1 MGLFKGREFKVAAW
15 KNGHFEPVELS
26 DAPFLSPRKLESL
39 HLSGKQCLGFYLCDS
54 NWCVHCSCADIDDK
68 EHDRNPEWKSQ
79 VEKVY
84 ETLVKL
90 GLSPIVE
97 ISQSGSGA
105 HIWLFF
111 SEAVSARGV
120 RRLWSLV
127 SARAGVVLREVY
139 PRSDAPRGQ
148 GLGNLVRFPLWGK
161 SRFVDIEDEWSDLDP
176 GVILSYVEKISHE
189 RLTEILSDLGGDE
202 KEKDFEVQDNG
213 VPERVQKLLSRPGIL
228 QRRWDGDSSG
238 LRDPSRSGLA
248 LSITSLLVK
257 SFVPTD
263 EIRESLIAWGKAN
276 GLTKVDRPDWIAST
290 LERAYTVNDDAKDCT
305 PTSVSTLYESSIQF
319 AERLRLG
326 PPKLISCGVEEVD
339 DVLGG
344 GVGLGELLIVG
355 ARPSMGKSAWVMQMI
370 ENASIAGEP
379 CLVISLEMRREQL
392 SYRHIQRLYGGDTST
407 WYRHIED
414 IKERIESEHKH
425 RAPVYI
431 AQDAWDIDRIEKTIR
446 QHVEQSGVK
455 VVAVDYA
462 QLVRSV
468 THKSEYD
475 RISES
480 TRVIA
485 QLTKELNITT
495 ALLAQIGRDGET
507 DDKGKVTLPRLR
519 HLKGSGEL
527 EQSADSAILLHWP
540 WRADPREEKSNYIA
554 IVAKNRMRGISGDNM
569 VVNTKFDPERQTFG
583 FANDGCEIGSEF
595 LV

>member
-1 MGLFKGREFKVAAW
+1 MLDLFKGREFKIAAW

-26 DAPFLSPRKLESL
+26 DAPFISPGKLNHL
-39 HLSGKQCLGFYLCDS
+39 HISGRQCLGFYLCDS

-79 VEKVY
+79 VEQIY
-84 ETLVKL
+84 NTLVKL
-90 GLSPIVE
+90 GLSPLVE

-105 HIWLFF
+105 HVWLFF

-120 RRLWSLV
+120 RKLWSLV
-127 SARAGVVLREVY
+127 SARCGVVLREVY

-148 GLGNLVRFPLWGK
+148 GLGNLVRYPLWGQ
-161 SRFVDIEDEWSDLDP
+161 SRFVDIDDEWRDIDP
-176 GVILSYVEKISHE
+176 SVAMSSVEKISNE
-189 RLTEILSDLGGDE
+189 RLSDLISELGGKDE
-202 KEKDFEVQDNG
+202 EKDFEVQDNG
-213 VPERVQKLLSRPGIL
+213 IPERVQRILSRPGII
-228 QRRWDGDSSG
+228 QRRWEGDSSG

-248 LSITSLLVK
+248 LSICSLLVK
-257 SFVPTD
+257 SFIPTED
-263 EIRESLIAWGKAN
+263 IRQSLIAWGKAN
-276 GLTKVDRPDWIAST
+276 SLTKVDRPDWVAST
-290 LERAYTVNDDAKDCT
+290 LERAYTVSDESKDCT
-305 PTSVSTLYESSIQF
+305 PTSVSTLYDSSIEF
-319 AERLRLG
+319 ADRLRLG

-392 SYRHIQRLYGGDTST
+392 SYRHIQRLYGGDSKS
-407 WYRHIED
+407 WYRNIDD
-414 IKERIESEHKH
+414 IKSCLEREHKH

-446 QHVEQSGVK
+446 QHVQQSGVK
-455 VVAVDYA
+455 IVAVDYA
-462 QLVRSV
+462 QLVRS
-468 THKSEYD
+468 TSHKSEYD

-507 DDKGKVTLPRLR
+507 DDKGRVTLPRLR

-527 EQSADSAILLHWP
+527 EQSADAAILLHWN
-540 WRADPREEKSNYIA
+540 WRANPQENKNDYTA
-554 IVAKNRMRGISGDNM
+554 IVAKNRMRGINGDM

-583 FANDGCEIGSEF
+583 IANDGCEIGSEF